1 VQHAKLE
8 PLPANTKAKRE
19 NKMPAWSYS
28 SLKTFQQCPKKYYHL
43 KVAKDVKDDGS
54 EATIYGKE
62 LHKAAEDYIKD
73 GTPIPPQFAFIQ
85 DTVDALKN
93 IPGEKHTEIELG
105 VTNRGGKLSACGFFD
120 KNAWYRGIAD
130 LLIVNGNTGYL
141 VDYKSSK
148 NAKYADLKQLD
159 LLAAA
164 VFIHFPEITTLK
176 SALIFVVSNEF
187 VNKEHSSMH
196 KLAYFE
202 HVRFD
207 LERLEKALET
217 GVWNAV
223 AGPLCGWCPVKTCHN
238 YRERRK

>member
-1 VQHAKLE
+1 M
-8 PLPANTKAKRE
+8 E
-19 NKMPAWSYS
+19 NNMPAWSYS

-54 EATIYGKE
+54 EATVYGKE
-62 LHKAAEDYIKD
+62 LHKVAEDYIKD
-73 GTPIPPQFAFIQ
+73 GTPIPERFAFIQ
-85 DTVDALKN
+85 KTVDALKN

-105 VTNRGGKLSACGFFD
+105 VSNKNGKLNPCGFYD
-120 KNAWYRGIAD
+120 KEAWYRGIAD
-130 LLIVNGNTGYL
+130 LLIVNGDEGYL

-159 LLAAA
+159 LLAGA
-164 VFIHFPEITTLK
+164 VFAHFPELKTLK

-187 VNKEHSSMH
+187 VNKEHNSQH

-207 LERLEKALET
+207 LERLEKAMET

-223 AGPLCGWCPVKTCHN
+223 SGPLCGWCPVKTCQN

>member
-1 VQHAKLE
+1 
-8 PLPANTKAKRE
+8 
-19 NKMPAWSYS
+19 MPAWSYS

-43 KVAKDVKDDGS
+43 KVAKDVKDEGS

-62 LHKAAEDYIKD
+62 LHRAAEDYIKD
-73 GTPIPPQFAFIQ
+73 GTPIPLRFAFIQ
-85 DTVDALKN
+85 ETVDALKS
-93 IPGEKHTEIELG
+93 IPGEKYTEIELG
-105 VTNRGGKLSACGFFD
+105 VSNKNGRLNPCGFYD
-120 KNAWYRGIAD
+120 KDAWYRGIAD
-130 LLIVNGNTGYL
+130 LLIINGNEGYL

-164 VFIHFPEITTLK
+164 VFTHYPQISSLK

-207 LERLEKALET
+207 LERLEKAMET

-223 AGPLCGWCPVKTCHN
+223 SGPLCGWCPVKTCHN

>member
-1 VQHAKLE
+1 
-8 PLPANTKAKRE
+8 
-19 NKMPAWSYS
+19 M
-28 SLKTFQQCPKKYYHL
+28 
-43 KVAKDVKDDGS
+43 KDDGS
-54 EATIYGKE
+54 EATVYGKE

-73 GTPIPPQFAFIQ
+73 STPIPPQFAFIQ

-105 VTNRGGKLSACGFFD
+105 VSNKNGRLNPCGFYD
-120 KNAWYRGIAD
+120 KDAWYRGIAD
-130 LLIVNGNTGYL
+130 LLIVNGDEGYL

-159 LLAAA
+159 LLAGA
-164 VFIHFPEITTLK
+164 VFAHFPELKTLK
-176 SALIFVVSNEF
+176 SALLFVVSNEF
-187 VNKEHSSMH
+187 VNKEHSSQH

-207 LERLEKALET
+207 LERLETALET

-238 YRERRK
+238 YKDRRK